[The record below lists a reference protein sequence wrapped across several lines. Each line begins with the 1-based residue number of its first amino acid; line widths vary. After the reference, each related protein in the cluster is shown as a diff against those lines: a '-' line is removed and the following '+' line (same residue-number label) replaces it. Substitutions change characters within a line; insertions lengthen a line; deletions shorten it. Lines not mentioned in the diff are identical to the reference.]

1 MAGKSKKFRVATE
14 GATTD
19 GRVIER
25 VWIEQMAAAYDPKKY
40 GARVNLEHLKGFTPD
55 SPFKRYGD
63 VLALTAEPV
72 EEGKLALF
80 AVIDPTEDLIA
91 MTKKRQKIYTSIE
104 VNPDFADTGGA
115 YLVGLAVTDDPASLG
130 TEMLVFSAS
139 AASNPLAHRKF
150 AAGNLFSA
158 AVEFQLEMD
167 EEQASAFADFAAR
180 IKDTLG
186 RFSASNKADA
196 GALKDAVDVIVESQG
211 ALLERFGQLD
221 TTLVE
226 LKKSAD
232 AVDALQQAHDDLV
245 AKLNNTPANTP
256 RDRTAGGNVA
266 VTTDC

>member
-63 VLALTAEPV
+63 VLSLTAEPV
-72 EEGKLALF
+72 EDGKLGLF
-80 AVIDPTEDLIA
+80 AVIDPTDDLVA

-104 VNPDFADTGGA
+104 INPDFADTGGA

-139 AASNPLAHRKF
+139 AANNPLAHRKF

-158 AVEFQLEMD
+158 AVEFQLEM
-167 EEQASAFADFAAR
+167 EEDRLAGFSDRIQSLLAPFRKSTDSQVNELLHAIEAIAD
-180 IKDTLG
+180 
-186 RFSASNKADA
+186 
-196 GALKDAVDVIVESQG
+196 SQKT
-211 ALLERFGQLD
+211 LLEQFSKLPTAADPRLGQLE
-221 TTLVE
+221 TGM
-226 LKKSAD
+226 
-232 AVDALQQAHDDLV
+232 AVLTEKHDALVQQLSQQEAR
-245 AKLNNTPANTP
+245 PP
-256 RDRTAGGNVA
+256 RVRTQGGQGGETV
-266 VTTDC
+266 TDC